1 MKATNFARTIRAINS
16 PADDLKVTAKSMFA
30 VQPSLH
36 LEIKRH
42 GVAESNFTIYEV
54 EQLAE
59 VLSDLRYQAQHDAG
73 I

>member
-1 MKATNFARTIRAINS
+1 MKATNFARTIRAVNS

-36 LEIKRH
+36 VEITRH
-42 GVAESNFTIYEV
+42 GVAEKNFSIYEV
-54 EQLAE
+54 QQLSE
-59 VLSDLRYQAQHDAG
+59 TLSDLYYQARTEAE